1 MVVLFLAQNIEKKQS
16 SFYKTALLK
25 NKIIT
30 IFVKL
35 VHKSFVSWN
44 KKSSLEYTFKESE
57 RVNNPARWPKV
68 LSHRVYMP
76 IRPVFSCAPRCVCSV
91 KFDATTSD
99 VILNVWFIQQTTLYL
114 CRLYCT
120 NHCDIVFP
128 TKLPVTATGDFAKC
142 KLRPMLKVR
151 GQLDLSSF
159 RGRWMS
165 SKLQLDVCDHNQCS
179 AIWWTLTRWRQAWCF
194 EVKMCDP
201 CRRRFTTAL

>member
-1 MVVLFLAQNIEKKQS
+1 MKNVYISRSLVEIKKVRWN
-16 SFYKTALLK
+16 TPLK
-25 NKIIT
+25 NQSAWT
-30 IFVKL
+30 IQQGGLKF
-35 VHKSFVSWN
+35 WA
-44 KKSSLEYTFKESE
+44 T
-57 RVNNPARWPKV
+57 
-68 LSHRVYMP
+68 VYICLFALYSRALP
-76 IRPVFSCAPRCVCSV
+76 DASACSV

-201 CRRRFTTAL
+201 CRRRFTTALYRPKSTSPLPFSSG